1 MVGLWATASERR
13 RERAS
18 WFVFEADQRCCL
30 VAGEL
35 LAHVLA
41 RHGVTRGENELA
53 ENTHGKPYLVH
64 RPDLHFNVSHSG
76 DWAVCAVGS
85 EELDVDVE
93 RCSPD
98 AIDVAR
104 RFAPEEFA
112 YIHGGSLSRGKRRT
126 VHRGMDPQGELREV
140 PRAGTRGG
148 PGRLLSLGRGTAFT
162 AAEWG
167 GRTDTVPASD
177 PPKGRGIP
185 SPTAGGRQRPR
196 RRGGSS
202 AGVARCSRRRGGGSG
217 DARGTTHPPTD
228 RPAPLSRAAA
238 RRAGS

>member
-1 MVGLWATASERR
+1 MLSGRR
-13 RERAS
+13 GAAGPRSCQARGDSWRERAGGEHPRQAVS
-18 WFVFEADQRCCL
+18 GPSLRPALQR
-30 VAGEL
+30 VALRRLGGVRGRL
-35 LAHVLA
+35 GGA
-41 RHGVTRGENELA
+41 RRRRRTVQPGCHRRGPPFRTRG
-53 ENTHGKPYLVH
+53 V
-64 RPDLHFNVSHSG
+64 RLHP
-76 DWAVCAVGS
+76 
-85 EELDVDVE
+85 
-93 RCSPD
+93 R
-98 AIDVAR
+98 
-104 RFAPEEFA
+104 
-112 YIHGGSLSRGKRRT
+112 GSLSRGKRRT